1 MNLYVD
7 IKTSFSEIESAYV
20 TRSKTA
26 PHERESKFK
35 EKGEKQEDRKWDPVG
50 KLLPP
55 STSKAVQVAEVF
67 ADVGNGHA
75 ADPLQGPAESAHS
88 QLLREPEQCK
98 RDVNVLP
105 PFY

>member
-7 IKTSFSEIESAYV
+7 IKSSFSEIESAYV

-67 ADVGNGHA
+67 ADWGMAMLLIPCRV
-75 ADPLQGPAESAHS
+75 LQRVHIP
-88 QLLREPEQCK
+88 
-98 RDVNVLP
+98 N
-105 PFY
+105 Y